1 VTTFTPATKDQA
13 RARVALSGP
22 SGSGKTYTG
31 LALAHAL
38 GDRIAVIDTEHGSA
52 SKYVGLNGWAF
63 DTVKPTS
70 FSPTSLTELLAD
82 AAAANYDV
90 VLLDSW
96 SHYWMGVE
104 GMLEQVD
111 KHARGGGNFQGWK
124 EERPAERLM
133 VDAMLAAPFHLIV
146 TLRVKT
152 EYVIEEN
159 ERGKK
164 TPVKVGMKPE
174 QRDNIEY
181 EFDLVGDLSF
191 ENVLTVSKSR
201 IPKLNRAVIPEPGA
215 DLAAEILAWLEA
227 GEPVPDAR
235 GIRDAVLAAKDMAEL
250 TEQVQVM
257 DRLQLRNAAVVNP
270 AGVRVTL
277 YQLAVAR
284 HAELNTP
291 TSEETPT

>member
-1 VTTFTPATKDQA
+1 
-13 RARVALSGP
+13 
-22 SGSGKTYTG
+22 
-31 LALAHAL
+31 
-38 GDRIAVIDTEHGSA
+38 
-52 SKYVGLNGWAF
+52 
-63 DTVKPTS
+63 
-70 FSPTSLTELLAD
+70 
-82 AAAANYDV
+82 
-90 VLLDSW
+90 
-96 SHYWMGVE
+96 
-104 GMLEQVD
+104 
-111 KHARGGGNFQGWK
+111 
-124 EERPAERLM
+124 
-133 VDAMLAAPFHLIV
+133 
-146 TLRVKT
+146 
-152 EYVIEEN
+152 
-159 ERGKK
+159 
-164 TPVKVGMKPE
+164 MKPE